1 MIFDITRHS
10 NSCRQCVIK
19 CHENDTKF
27 DSKLCS
33 KVSTKRLQY
42 IIPSMHSII
51 SKRISKNVP
60 KWSQKCSSG
69 SSKIGQFSFRK
80 CLFSAWG
87 SLAPPKAAFWSL
99 FGSSWSRFG
108 GVWKRLEAIS
118 DGLGASRAASGRFL
132 RRLKA
137 I

>member
-10 NSCRQCVIK
+10 NAWRQYVIK
-19 CHENDTKF
+19 YHKNHPKF

-42 IIPSMHSII
+42 IIPSMHNII

-60 KWSQKCSSG
+60 KWSQKCSPRSF
-69 SSKIGQFSFRK
+69 KIGQFSFRK
-80 CLFSAWG
+80 CLFSARG

-99 FGSSWSRFG
+99 LGSSWSRFG

-118 DGLGASRAASGRFL
+118 GGLEASRAASGRFL